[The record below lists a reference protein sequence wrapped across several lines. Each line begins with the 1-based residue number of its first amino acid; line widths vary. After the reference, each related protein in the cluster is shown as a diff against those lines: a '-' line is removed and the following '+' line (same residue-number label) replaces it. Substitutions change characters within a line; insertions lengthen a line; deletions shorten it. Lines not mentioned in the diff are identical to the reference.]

1 MPEWGPDSD
10 AEGDLGSGT
19 DLPSAP
25 GPTRAPEPEP
35 PAPNADGGPEHDSG
49 APVETGDIVI
59 DSALRDLDSVDPADL
74 DGHVE
79 AAEALQRTLQGRLAN
94 LGE

>member
-1 MPEWGPDSD
+1 MPEWDPAGSAD
-10 AEGDLGSGT
+10 GDLEIDGEAGQPET
-19 DLPSAP
+19 D
-25 GPTRAPEPEP
+25 GP
-35 PAPNADGGPEHDSG
+35 

-59 DSALRDLDSVDPADL
+59 DAALRDLDAVDAADL

>member
-1 MPEWGPDSD
+1 MPEWAPDGSTNGEIEVDTEAGQPDSD
-10 AEGDLGSGT
+10 
-19 DLPSAP
+19 
-25 GPTRAPEPEP
+25 GP
-35 PAPNADGGPEHDSG
+35 

-59 DSALRDLDSVDPADL
+59 DAALRDLDAVDAADL

>member
-1 MPEWGPDSD
+1 MAEWGPESGSVEALGASAGSD
-10 AEGDLGSGT
+10 GL
-19 DLPSAP
+19 
-25 GPTRAPEPEP
+25 APEA
-35 PAPNADGGPEHDSG
+35 PA
-49 APVETGDIVI
+49 ETGDIVI
-59 DSALRDLDSVDPADL
+59 DAALRDLDAVDAADL

>member
-1 MPEWGPDSD
+1 MPEWGSD
-10 AEGDLGSGT
+10 ADAEPDLDVAT
-19 DLPSAP
+19 EAQAP
-25 GPTRAPEPEP
+25 GP
-35 PAPNADGGPEHDSG
+35 DL
-49 APVETGDIVI
+49 PVETGDIVI
-59 DSALRDLDSVDPADL
+59 DAALRDLDAVDVADL